1 MTIELPPA
9 VEAELRTLAEKQ
21 GRDVLAVIEDAV
33 QQYLE
38 STAITDLDLSDV
50 AATQLAVVA
59 ELSELPDWDD
69 NPS

>member
-38 STAITDLDLSDV
+38 STAITDLDLNDV

-59 ELSELPDWDD
+59 ELSELPGWDD
-69 NPS
+69 NPL